1 MYVRG
6 KAMEIEL
13 IFLIEI
19 TSAYISASSFTVLDT
34 NFLVALSNEMNV
46 VELVLL
52 STWTCILYLFQLQ
65 SC

>member
-1 MYVRG
+1 MHVRA

-19 TSAYISASSFTVLDT
+19 TSAYISASSFIVLDT
-34 NFLVALSNEMNV
+34 NFSVALSNEMNV
-46 VELVLL
+46 VESVLL